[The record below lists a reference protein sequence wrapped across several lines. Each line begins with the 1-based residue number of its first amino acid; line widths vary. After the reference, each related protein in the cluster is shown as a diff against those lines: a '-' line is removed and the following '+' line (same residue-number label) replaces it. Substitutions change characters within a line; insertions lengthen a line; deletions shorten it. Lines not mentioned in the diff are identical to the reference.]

1 MNRRKEHYVNKE
13 ANAIDLIQQT
23 IQLYFDGLYHSD
35 VEKIKKAFHPSSQ
48 VSGFFDGNLSIM
60 PLNQFVNFLK
70 ATPPPS
76 ETGEEYDMKIVSM
89 DITGNEAIV
98 KVEDLYLGL
107 RFTDYLSLLLID
119 NSWVIVNKVYYY
131 QPK

>member
-1 MNRRKEHYVNKE
+1 MNSKSNDIE
-13 ANAIDLIQQT
+13 LIQQT
-23 IQLYFDGLYHSD
+23 IQYYFDGLYHSD

-48 VSGFFDGNLSIM
+48 VIGFFDGNLSI
-60 PLNQFVNFLK
+60 LSLGQFADFVK
-70 ATPPPS
+70 ATPAPS
-76 ETGEEYDMKIVSM
+76 EKGEEYDMKIVSM
-89 DITGNEAIV
+89 DITGNEAVV

-119 NSWVIVNKVYYY
+119 DSWVIVNKVYYY